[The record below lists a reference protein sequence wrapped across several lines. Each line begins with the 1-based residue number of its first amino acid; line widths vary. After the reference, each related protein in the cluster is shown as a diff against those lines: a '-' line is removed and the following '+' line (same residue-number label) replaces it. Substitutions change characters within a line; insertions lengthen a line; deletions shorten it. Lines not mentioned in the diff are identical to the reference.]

1 MFALLAKART
11 QKGQP
16 PAVNLKEAIVRV
28 AKEVKAFRTAC
39 KIHCFKPKDK
49 NSSDIA
55 LEAIVAPPSGVAAAI
70 KEKLGFKIQRVT
82 LPRSYQNLVTALE
95 GMMGGTKEIAS
106 EIEALHRRVQA
117 DYDGSD
123 DAIRSFTKGA
133 DKNLGGDT
141 KLRKVLKERGNDKNV
156 INQAVTSAK
165 HNLTRLGK
173 VMDLWKK
180 QHRKTEAWCATPP
193 ENTSGA
199 IRSANFV
206 LEYLQVP
213 AYAREHHQEGDVPV
227 LDAL

>member
-1 MFALLAKART
+1 MK
-11 QKGQP
+11 
-16 PAVNLKEAIVRV
+16 
-28 AKEVKAFRTAC
+28 
-39 KIHCFKPKDK
+39 KIPSRSSTHCREWLRSHP
-49 NSSDIA
+49 DIA
-55 LEAIVAPPSGVAAAI
+55 EAP
-70 KEKLGFKIQRVT
+70 L
-82 LPRSYQNLVTALE
+82 LD
-95 GMMGGTKEIAS
+95 MIAS

-180 QHRKTEAWCATPP
+180 QHRKTEACCATPP
-193 ENTSGA
+193 
-199 IRSANFV
+199 
-206 LEYLQVP
+206 
-213 AYAREHHQEGDVPV
+213 
-227 LDAL
+227 